1 MVLIVATLPADAR
14 WNIAAWP
21 YVTIGRMLLEGT
33 AAVRR
38 AHDERMSGDQAEVT
52 AA

>member
-1 MVLIVATLPADAR
+1 MEHRRMAVRHD
-14 WNIAAWP
+14 
-21 YVTIGRMLLEGT
+21 GRMLLEGT